1 MGFIEQFSFSGP
13 DDEPGRP
20 EEWRS
25 PPWWGPPEEELGVAV
40 PRGVVLGRSE
50 RGVVALSHTLVYST
64 GVMFE
69 FVALA
74 RGLTRSASRL
84 LFHEQH
90 AFDTDELPD
99 GLLRLGVELADGG
112 RVSNIGGLAQRRLM
126 NPEVEP
132 EQPVFMPRGG
142 GGGNAGNDRVSMKPG
157 YWLWPLPP
165 AGTLKLSC
173 EWPIVDIPLT
183 TVEIDAREI
192 VNAASQAAQLW
203 GGP

>member
-1 MGFIEQFSFSGP
+1 M
-13 DDEPGRP
+13 
-20 EEWRS
+20 
-25 PPWWGPPEEELGVAV
+25 
-40 PRGVVLGRSE
+40 
-50 RGVVALSHTLVYST
+50 VALSHTLVYST

-99 GLLRLGVELADGG
+99 GLLRLGVELADGR

-126 NPEVEP
+126 NPEAEP
-132 EQPVFMPRGG
+132 EEPVFLPRGG

-165 AGTLKLSC
+165 AGHAEALVRVADRRHPAHDSGDRRERDSERSIAGGTALGR
-173 EWPIVDIPLT
+173 PL
-183 TVEIDAREI
+183 ISRPRRLLIAAAR
-192 VNAASQAAQLW
+192 AQRRARPFPSSSPRATASGNRAPYL
-203 GGP
+203 GV

>member
-1 MGFIEQFSFSGP
+1 MSFTDLFSFSGP
-13 DDEPGRP
+13 DDESGQQ
-20 EEWRS
+20 EERRA

-40 PRGVVLGRSE
+40 SNGVVLGRSE

-74 RGLTRSASRL
+74 RGLSQSASRL

-99 GLLRLGVELADGG
+99 GLLRLGLEFAGG
-112 RVSNIGGLAQRRLM
+112 RRVSNIGGLAQRRLLT
-126 NPEVEP
+126 PDAEP
-132 EQPVFMPRGG
+132 EQPVFVPRGG
-142 GGGNAGNDRVSMKPG
+142 GGGQAGNDRVSMRPG

-165 AGTLKLSC
+165 AGALKISC
-173 EWPIVDIPLT
+173 EWPVVGIALATI
-183 TVEIDAREI
+183 EIDAQKI
-192 VNAASQAAQLW
+192 VDAAAHASPLW
-203 GGP
+203 EKR